1 MCSGRPAVYRPW
13 LASRRPP
20 DDDARLVY
28 TLDELYAAT
37 QPKKIQQLIQQLLGG
52 GGAAR
57 SKLSPFMQFCTAR
70 RAEWKAR
77 PPHTRAGRG
86 AALLP
91 RLCPGAPCAQAAP
104 PGHSA
109 WCSLHRCAVPSA
121 STGCLLCSEQAAGE
135 KYAVPEQGKMLGAEW
150 KSLTDKDKDKYI

>member
-1 MCSGRPAVYRPW
+1 M
-13 LASRRPP
+13 
-20 DDDARLVY
+20 Y

-77 PPHTRAGRG
+77 PTPYSRGERSRASPSPVPGRTLRTGRPAWPQRLVLSASLRG
-86 AALLP
+86 AVCQHRLLALF
-91 RLCPGAPCAQAAP
+91 
-104 PGHSA
+104 
-109 WCSLHRCAVPSA
+109 
-121 STGCLLCSEQAAGE
+121 
-135 KYAVPEQGKMLGAEW
+135 
-150 KSLTDKDKDKYI
+150 